1 MQHPRGRAEA
11 LGNPCFLEG
20 PVIRPLKTFRGPD
33 GTCLKGTTVKPG
45 TVRTVVHHDQ
55 AEAGS
60 SNISLNFHPK
70 SLIGNPVAWGRR
82 QTKPVSPPD
91 LWPTALRCEALLASS
106 AVCWMAK
113 ICGEIVIRGIFRSI
127 AIHRF
132 KCLIRARADP
142 PSFGSKSNPEIAT
155 SVHGVRSM
163 EISSALRMTTDV
175 IPAQHIAPKYQYMS
189 G

>member
-1 MQHPRGRAEA
+1 MEGRSHIQRHDRNT
-11 LGNPCFLEG
+11 LNG
-20 PVIRPLKTFRGPD
+20 PHGSPP
-33 GTCLKGTTVKPG
+33 
-45 TVRTVVHHDQ
+45 DQ

-127 AIHRF
+127 SIHRF